1 MCIYREREQ
10 RLFLFSR
17 MCCRC
22 FYCVL
27 LWDTVRCEKKHHV
40 VEENRT
46 SFWHSAHIFPYITTD
61 PLRSACWINELELVQ
76 SICFNHQH
84 KNAAH
89 RQRAVY
95 IIHFLSDVI
104 SQSVEINA
112 SDFFQLY
119 LLRPVNFLLTINIY
133 KCNTVFFQ
141 GLTDVIV
148 FVSTAH
154 ATIIHFI
161 HMLAISYTLTLCSLS
176 LNLPTKRRVRK
187 REQTKLWI
195 HESANVWWS
204 VTVRHSIRVY
214 TALSK
219 WNQIHRLYTHI
230 RSLARSLCLCLCTE
244 KTCAMWLPLRAFCGR
259 LSRFHVLSIS
269 FILCLYIWTYWSI
282 EGKSGKKCVYCEL
295 THTVAANNHHQN
307 AQSVVYRRIEFWLS
321 LCIVAMM
328 LTHIFFVPLLSRIIF
343 CLACK

>member
-1 MCIYREREQ
+1 MFIVHIQREREQ

-154 ATIIHFI
+154 ATIIHFF
-161 HMLAISYTLTLCSLS
+161 HMLAISCTLYTYFVFVVPQSTDKKTCTQTRA
-176 LNLPTKRRVRK
+176 NKTMNTRVR
-187 REQTKLWI
+187 EC
-195 HESANVWWS
+195 V
-204 VTVRHSIRVY
+204 
-214 TALSK
+214 
-219 WNQIHRLYTHI
+219 
-230 RSLARSLCLCLCTE
+230 
-244 KTCAMWLPLRAFCGR
+244 M
-259 LSRFHVLSIS
+259 
-269 FILCLYIWTYWSI
+269 
-282 EGKSGKKCVYCEL
+282 KCY
-295 THTVAANNHHQN
+295 
-307 AQSVVYRRIEFWLS
+307 S
-321 LCIVAMM
+321 
-328 LTHIFFVPLLSRIIF
+328 
-343 CLACK
+343 